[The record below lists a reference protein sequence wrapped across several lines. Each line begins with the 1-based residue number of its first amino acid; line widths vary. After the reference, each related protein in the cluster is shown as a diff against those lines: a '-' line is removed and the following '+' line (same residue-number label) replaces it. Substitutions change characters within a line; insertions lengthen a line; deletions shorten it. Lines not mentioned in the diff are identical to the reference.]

1 MRKTTSCVNK
11 VKNLLYAT
19 FRGNENTKYGREHEP
34 FAIRQLKKIEPC
46 GMFIDEYDYI
56 FGASPDGLIRDDAIV
71 EVKCP
76 KTASKMHPKE
86 AIEQKII
93 NFCTLD
99 ENLHLQLKQNH
110 NYYYQVQ
117 GQLHI
122 TQRSL
127 CYFVIWTP
135 LGILVEK
142 IIKDDSFW
150 TNKMK
155 PKFEN
160 VYNSCLLPELID
172 PRYPRKLEIRNPP
185 RQ

>member
-1 MRKTTSCVNK
+1 
-11 VKNLLYAT
+11 
-19 FRGNENTKYGREHEP
+19 
-34 FAIRQLKKIEPC
+34 
-46 GMFIDEYDYI
+46 MFIDEHDSI
-56 FGASPDGLIRDDAIV
+56 FGASPDGLIEDDAIV

-99 ENLHLQLKQNH
+99 ENLHMQLKRNH

-127 CYFVIWTP
+127 CYFVFWTP
-135 LGILVEK
+135 LGMLVEK
-142 IIKDDSFW
+142 VGFSNIS
-150 TNKMK
+150 
-155 PKFEN
+155 
-160 VYNSCLLPELID
+160 
-172 PRYPRKLEIRNPP
+172 
-185 RQ
+185 